1 MKPKTRIQKEI
12 SRLSTNLPELTDTQ
26 RTYAFRHCF
35 KHYGRRTAK
44 GIITCTECGHAWK
57 SGHSLADTLCG
68 CICPNC
74 GTALEIVDTRKR
86 VFTAGEYFSI
96 ITTCKGY
103 QVIRFF
109 FVRSRQKVGQKAE
122 YSIFEVVQR
131 WIAPD
136 GKSETV
142 ARLRG
147 MSILYYDLWMEDSP
161 MEIRKNNEHRVYDI
175 DPICTYPRQR
185 IIPEIKRNGFDGN
198 LHGILPYDFFKAILS
213 DSKAETLLKAG
224 QYPMLRYYVRHHFN
238 LSEYWQSVKIC
249 IRNGYII
256 PDGSAWRDMTDLLRH
271 FGKDLCNPKY
281 VCPAYLKT
289 EHDRLVRKREQQRER
304 EKTEEERQKALEYE
318 KDYLKA
324 KGMFFGLM
332 FTDNLIH
339 IKVIESVAE
348 MIAEGRA
355 MHHCVGLYHK
365 RENSLILSATIDGE
379 RIETVEVDLQ
389 TLKVVQSRGVCNSN
403 TEYHDRII
411 KLVEDNAEQIRQ
423 RMKQVA

>member
-1 MKPKTRIQKEI
+1 MKPKTAIQKEI
-12 SRLSTNLPELTDTQ
+12 IRLSATLPGLTNAQ
-26 RTYAFRHCF
+26 RTYAFRYCF

-44 GIITCTECGHAWK
+44 GITTCTECGHAWK
-57 SGHSLADTLCG
+57 SGHTLADTLCG
-68 CICPNC
+68 CTCPNC
-74 GTALEIVDTRKR
+74 GTALEVMDTRKR
-86 VFTAGEYFSI
+86 VFTDNEYFSI

-122 YSIFEVVQR
+122 YSICEVAER

-147 MSILYYDLWMEDSP
+147 MSPLYYDLWIEDSP
-161 MEIRKNNEHRVYDI
+161 MEIRKNNQHRVYDI

-198 LHGILPYDFFKAILS
+198 LHGILPYDFFKAILT
-213 DSKAETLLKAG
+213 DSKAETLLKSG
-224 QYPMLRYYVRHHFN
+224 QYPMLRYYLSHRFN
-238 LSEYWQSVKIC
+238 MSEYWQSVKIC
-249 IRNGYII
+249 IRNGYTI
-256 PDGSAWRDMTDLLRH
+256 PDGSTWRDTIDLLHH
-271 FGKDLCNPKY
+271 FGKDTNSPKY
-281 VCPAYLKT
+281 VCPQDLKT
-289 EHDRLVRKREQQRER
+289 EHDSLVRKRERQMER
-304 EKTEEERQKALEYE
+304 EKTEEERQKAVEHE

-332 FTDNLIH
+332 FTDNLILV
-339 IKVIESVAE
+339 KVIESVAE

-355 MHHCVGLYHK
+355 MHHCVGQYHK
-365 RENSLILSATIDGE
+365 RENSLILSATIDGQ

-411 KLVEDNAEQIRQ
+411 ALVESNAEQIRQ
-423 RMKQVA
+423 RMKAA